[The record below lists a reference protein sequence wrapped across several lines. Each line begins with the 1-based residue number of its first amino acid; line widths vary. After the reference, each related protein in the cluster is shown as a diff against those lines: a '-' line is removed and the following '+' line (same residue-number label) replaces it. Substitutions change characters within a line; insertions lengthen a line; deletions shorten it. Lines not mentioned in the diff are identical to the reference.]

1 MNNMKNLMKQAQK
14 MQADMAKV
22 QAELGDKVVEATA
35 GGGAVKVIANGHRE
49 IQEIVI
55 DPAAVDPEDVEMLQ
69 DLVLVAVNE
78 ALKKAEELAAQE
90 MNRVTGGLKMPF

>member
-14 MQADMAKV
+14 MQAEMAKV
-22 QAELGDKVVEATA
+22 QAELGDKLVEATA
-35 GGGAVKVIANGHRE
+35 GGGVVKVTATGHKE

-78 ALKKAEELAAQE
+78 ALKKADELAAQE
-90 MNRVTGGLKMPF
+90 MGRFTGGLKMPF